1 MAQPEPPRGNI
12 VQILNDLLRGN
23 RIAGFSTNL
32 FEKPS
37 PKRPTVTVFN
47 RRGDD
52 PQAVQQEVL
61 QALAAADASIE
72 VRVDPL
78 KDVEG

>member
-1 MAQPEPPRGNI
+1 MAGGPTKRGD
-12 VQILNDLLRGN
+12 VVAVLNGLLKDG

-37 PKRPTVTVFN
+37 PEKPMATVLN

-52 PQAVQQEVL
+52 PKAVEQEVL

-78 KDVEG
+78 KDVER